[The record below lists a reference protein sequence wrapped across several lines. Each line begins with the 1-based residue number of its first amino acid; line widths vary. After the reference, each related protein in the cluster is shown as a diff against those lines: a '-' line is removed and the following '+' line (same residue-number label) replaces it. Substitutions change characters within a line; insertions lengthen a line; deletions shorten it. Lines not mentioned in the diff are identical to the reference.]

1 MHSPA
6 PGRYDTMPYRRAG
19 RSGPSLPAVSLGL
32 WQNFGSA
39 TPFAAQREIVLH
51 AFDRGVTHLDL
62 ANNYGPPPGSAEES
76 VGRILR
82 TDLAAHRDE
91 VVVATKAGYR
101 MRPGPHGEGG
111 SRAYLLPSLD
121 ASLRR
126 LGLDHVDIFYSHRYD
141 PTTPLEETIGALGSA
156 VESGRALH
164 VGISSYSA
172 ARTREALEVADR
184 IGVRLAVHQPSY
196 SMVNRWIE
204 QDDGDGSLLDVTA
217 DAGLG
222 VLAFSPLAQ
231 GLLSEKY
238 LDGVPPTSRAAAGSS
253 FSRELLT
260 DRTLTSVRE
269 LARIAA
275 ERGQTLP
282 QLALTWCLRDAR
294 VTGVVVGART
304 VEQLDDSLAALAST
318 PLSAAEIAAI
328 DSVAVDAGVN
338 LWGPRSSDL

>member
-19 RSGPSLPAVSLGL
+19 RSGLSVPAVSLGL
-32 WQNFGSA
+32 WQNFGTA
-39 TPFAAQREIVLH
+39 TPFAAQREIILH

-82 TDLAAHRDE
+82 SDLAAHRDE
-91 VVVATKAGYR
+91 LVVATKAGYR

-121 ASLRR
+121 TSLRR

-141 PTTPLEETIGALGSA
+141 PTTHLEETIGALGAA

-164 VGISSYSA
+164 AGISSYSA

-238 LDGVPPTSRAAAGSS
+238 LDGVPPTSRAAAGGS

-304 VEQLDDSLAALAST
+304 VEQLDDSLAALESR
-318 PLSAAEIAAI
+318 PLSAAEIATI